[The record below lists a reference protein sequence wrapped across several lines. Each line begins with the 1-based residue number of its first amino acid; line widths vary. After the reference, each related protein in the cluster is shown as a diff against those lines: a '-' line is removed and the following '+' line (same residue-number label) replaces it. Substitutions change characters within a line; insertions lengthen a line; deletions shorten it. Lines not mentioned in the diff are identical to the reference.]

1 MKRTRI
7 AHLAV
12 ITIMTAATL
21 TLAGCS
27 ATSSIETG
35 NQKTSTNIP
44 SYSKTQQL
52 NTMVNLG
59 SIKIRI
65 DSVSLIKNTTESQPD
80 LQGHLALGLEVG
92 NISSESVRF
101 YPEQIVVTTN
111 TGEQLLADMPEA
123 VDVGG
128 LLGGVFP
135 PKRVLQ
141 GYVMF
146 PLQKST
152 PDDIKEITILI
163 KAPQNEKGQPLGD
176 DQELVIPIQQS

>member
-1 MKRTRI
+1 MKRFRI
-7 AHLAV
+7 VNLALM
-12 ITIMTAATL
+12 TIITAATL
-21 TLAGCS
+21 TLTSCS
-27 ATSSIETG
+27 ATSMVEKG
-35 NQKTSTNIP
+35 QEPPTNIP

-52 NTMVNLG
+52 DTIVNLG

-65 DSVSLIKNTTESQPD
+65 DSVSMIKNTTESQPD

-111 TGEQLLADMPEA
+111 TGEQLLADMPESA
-123 VDVGG
+123 DLGG

-135 PKRVLQ
+135 PKRILQ

-146 PLQKST
+146 PLQKSSPT
-152 PDDIKEITILI
+152 DISEITILI
-163 KAPQNEKGQPLGD
+163 KAPQNEKDQPLGD
-176 DQELVIPIQQS
+176 DHRLVIPIQQS